1 MKIMKMIGIQHI
13 SDRNTTVPD
22 WFVTFYDSGYFWVA
36 IVVLM
41 VVAAGLI
48 VVACR
53 LYYQIQEV
61 ERILEER
68 KEK

>member
-1 MKIMKMIGIQHI
+1 MKIMRMIGIQHI

-53 LYYQIQEV
+53 LYY
-61 ERILEER
+61 
-68 KEK
+68 

>member
-1 MKIMKMIGIQHI
+1 MKIMQMIGIQHI
-13 SDRNTTVPD
+13 GDRNTTVPD
-22 WFVTFYDSGYFWVA
+22 WFVTFYDSGYFWIA
-36 IVVLM
+36 IVVLI

-48 VVACR
+48 VVATR
-53 LYYQIQEV
+53 LYYQIREV

>member
-1 MKIMKMIGIQHI
+1 MIGIQHI

-36 IVVLM
+36 IVVL
-41 VVAAGLI
+41 I
-48 VVACR
+48 VVATR